1 MVFTTHLTRETVS
14 EERLGYPVCAGWFEE
29 FCIWAKDWLDGN
41 CSLTGRTDEDGNFVQ
56 SNDFNMAPM
65 CNYHICLEEGSFIGA
80 YLSRNYWVAMVEMF
94 GYMIEEGNLLTD
106 SDAVEPMIT
115 TRPLNTRSLD
125 GEWSDADII
134 ESIAEAKRIVI
145 GTSE

>member
-1 MVFTTHLTRETVS
+1 
-14 EERLGYPVCAGWFEE
+14 
-29 FCIWAKDWLDGN
+29 
-41 CSLTGRTDEDGNFVQ
+41 
-56 SNDFNMAPM
+56 M
-65 CNYHICLEEGSFIGA
+65 CNHHICLEEGPFIGA

-134 ESIAEAKRIVI
+134 ESIAEAKGIVI